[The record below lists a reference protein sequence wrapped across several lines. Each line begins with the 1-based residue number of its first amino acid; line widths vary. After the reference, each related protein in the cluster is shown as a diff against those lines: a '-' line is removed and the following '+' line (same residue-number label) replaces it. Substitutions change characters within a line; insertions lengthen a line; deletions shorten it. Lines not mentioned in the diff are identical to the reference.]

1 MLTFKQFLSEIFTP
15 TRGGEH
21 VLDHPEMG
29 VFSLVDTG
37 GDTRSALVDT
47 GSRGSV
53 YEMSG
58 FVSFE
63 STELKMCGEMWG
75 DVGLSRQS
83 IPKPPN
89 TAICPQP

>member
-1 MLTFKQFLSEIFTP
+1 MP
-15 TRGGEH
+15 
-21 VLDHPEMG
+21 
-29 VFSLVDTG
+29 
-37 GDTRSALVDT
+37 
-47 GSRGSV
+47 V
-53 YEMSG
+53 YENCH

-75 DVGLSRQS
+75 EVGLSRQS

>member
-1 MLTFKQFLSEIFTP
+1 MCKGKTLGYMVGDTVSAQ
-15 TRGGEH
+15 
-21 VLDHPEMG
+21 
-29 VFSLVDTG
+29 VDTG
-37 GDTRSALVDT
+37 ERMP
-47 GSRGSV
+47 V
-53 YEMSG
+53 YENCH
-58 FVSFE
+58 FVSFG

>member
-1 MLTFKQFLSEIFTP
+1 MP
-15 TRGGEH
+15 
-21 VLDHPEMG
+21 
-29 VFSLVDTG
+29 
-37 GDTRSALVDT
+37 
-47 GSRGSV
+47 V
-53 YEMSG
+53 YENCH

-89 TAICPQP
+89 TAICPQPYAFSKYSRYAFNCLDDQPRQR